1 MEKESTSNFVHQA
14 VMLDEVMHVVDRVPA
29 GVFIDATVGGGGHSG
44 AILSRRQDLKVF
56 ALDRDSLAINSA
68 TANLKEFSERIQ
80 FFHASFSSMEEI
92 LNRENVSSISG
103 FLFDLGVSS
112 PQLDIRERGF
122 SYRAEGPL
130 DMRMDTS
137 QTKTAR
143 ELINNLSYSELR
155 EIINKNS
162 DERFAARIAASIVDH
177 RPLQNTLELAELI
190 KKAIP
195 AAARRKGGHPAKRT
209 FQALRMA
216 VNDEIEELHTGLS
229 SAVSRLM
236 PNGCGVV
243 ISYHSGEDRIVKQ
256 LFRDVV
262 TGGCRCPQKL
272 PCVCGAISKAR
283 LLHSGTSASDEE
295 ISINRRSKSARLRV
309 VEMT

>member
-1 MEKESTSNFVHQA
+1 
-14 VMLDEVMHVVDRVPA
+14 
-29 GVFIDATVGGGGHSG
+29 
-44 AILSRRQDLKVF
+44 
-56 ALDRDSLAINSA
+56 
-68 TANLKEFSERIQ
+68 
-80 FFHASFSSMEEI
+80 MEEI

-229 SAVSRLM
+229 LSL
-236 PNGCGVV
+236 
-243 ISYHSGEDRIVKQ
+243 IHI
-256 LFRDVV
+256 
-262 TGGCRCPQKL
+262 
-272 PCVCGAISKAR
+272 
-283 LLHSGTSASDEE
+283 
-295 ISINRRSKSARLRV
+295 
-309 VEMT
+309 